1 MMVKVGPLWVP
12 EAYEHEA
19 EEWLYWADRAR
30 NGTPAQRRAICEAHP
45 ILFALVYFS
54 HAMRSPETNWELS
67 LNQFHIDMLMEA
79 KQWRY
84 PWGPLEYRV
93 GWVGPRE
100 IGKTTIGRIL
110 IIWVLAYKFRMVVVF
125 LTGISKRAR
134 QRLADLKR
142 EFRTNKLLRLDF
154 PDLCEPIPGE
164 VDNSSEYI
172 SKGGHAIAVNGFD
185 ENVLGFQTLNM
196 RPQMIWLDDIEKTGA
211 RYSAAEKAKRLRM
224 LLEQVFPMNINAAV
238 VIVGTVVRYGSMM
251 HEIVQAA
258 GGGNREDWIVSE
270 KIDCRYYPAIVI
282 NPRTGQEES
291 IWELRWSMDFINGYR
306 HTDNFLLGWMNQPIA
321 STAGFWK
328 TDDFRYNFPW
338 LIDFQVLAI
347 DPAVKSEDQHD
358 PTGFAIVG
366 FDASKMHAVVQFA
379 EALRLDPDGTRRYV
393 EFLLTN
399 NPSIT
404 HIVVED
410 NNGGDYIARQIR
422 PIVPAH
428 VKIVQEFEPD
438 SKAIVYKELHDWYQL
453 GWIWHVP
460 GLIALEQQQRSYP
473 DVDHDDILDAVAKAC
488 RVHLR
493 NRPLPVAA

>member
-12 EAYEHEA
+12 EAYEHDA
-19 EEWLYWADRAR
+19 EEWQYWADRAR
-30 NGTPAQRRAICEAHP
+30 NGTPEQRRAICEAHP

-54 HAMRSPETNWELS
+54 HLLRSPETGNELT
-67 LNQFHIDMLMEA
+67 LCQFHIDMLIEA

-84 PWGPLEYRV
+84 PWGPTEYRV

-110 IIWVLAYKFRMVVVF
+110 MIWAMAFEFRKIIVLF
-125 LTGISKRAR
+125 TGVAKQGR
-134 QRLADLKR
+134 QRLADIKR
-142 EFRTNKLLRLDF
+142 EFKRNKFLRLDF
-154 PDLCEPIPGE
+154 PDLCEPVPGE

-172 SKGGHAIAVNGFD
+172 SRGEHAIAVNGFD
-185 ENVLGFQTLNM
+185 ESVLGFQALNR
-196 RPQMIWLDDIEKTGA
+196 RPQLIWLDDVEKTGA
-211 RYSAAEKAKRLRM
+211 RYSAAEKQKRLRM
-224 LLEQVFPMNINAAV
+224 LLEQVFPMNINAV
-238 VIVGTVVRYGSMM
+238 VVMIGTVVRYGAMM
-251 HEIVQAA
+251 HEVVQAA
-258 GGGNREDWIVSE
+258 GGGQRADWIINE
-270 KIDCRYYPAIVI
+270 KMDCRYYPAIVI
-282 NPRTGQEES
+282 NRRTAREES
-291 IWELRWSMDFINGYR
+291 IWENRWPMSFINGYR
-306 HTDNFLLGWMNQPIA
+306 HTDNFLLNWMNQPIA

-328 TDDFRYNFPW
+328 TSDYQYEFPW

-347 DPAVKSEDQHD
+347 DPAVKSEEQHD

-379 EALRLDPDGTRRYV
+379 EALRLDPDGTRKYV
-393 EFLLTN
+393 EWLLAN

-410 NNGGDYIARQIR
+410 NNGGDYIVRQIK

-428 VKIVQEFEPD
+428 IKIIQEFEPD
-438 SKAIVYKELHDWYQL
+438 SKAIVYKEFHDWYQL

-460 GLIALEQQQRSYP
+460 GLVALEQQQRSYP
-473 DVDHDDILDAVAKAC
+473 DVDHDDILDAAAKAC

-493 NRPLPVAA
+493 HRPLPVAA